1 MVILLNQSN
10 QYLPEQFGQ
19 LGTVGRVFNDTKFD
33 VLSEV
38 VPEHDVLRLVL
49 VLGVRFSVLRLTGSV
64 SRSVSSEVGAA
75 EGPVEPLDSSAH
87 LLSLI
92 HI

>member
-1 MVILLNQSN
+1 MG
-10 QYLPEQFGQ
+10 LP
-19 LGTVGRVFNDTKFD
+19 LI
-33 VLSEV
+33 S
-38 VPEHDVLRLVL
+38 RLVL

-87 LLSLI
+87 QSEVW
-92 HI
+92 H